1 MLVDIEFD
9 EKNHETFAT
18 FETSRMND
26 ERKIKEVLAIVTMIS
41 ADYHLDPELEVEDM
55 LDFIEQSNERSKA
68 KMTFSICEEG
78 LELEFK

>member
-1 MLVDIEFD
+1 MIVDIEFD

-18 FETSRMND
+18 FEISNMAD
-26 ERKIKEVLAIVTMIS
+26 ERKIKEVLAIITMIS
-41 ADYHLDPELEVEDM
+41 ADYHLDPELEVDDM
-55 LDFIEQSNERSKA
+55 QGFIAQANEKSKA